1 MEALD
6 LFRSPRT
13 LLWLVVPG
21 ALLVWTWGRRGRAL
35 VLPYDHARNAAGRW
49 TRVALNLAGSLPPLL
64 LALVIVILAGP
75 QSWGAPRSKRVLTN
89 IQFCVDVS
97 GSMGASFGGGTRY
110 DASMEAINRF
120 LAYREGD
127 AFGLTFFGNNVLH
140 WVPLTSDVS
149 AFRCAPPFLDPRRS
163 ARPYWFGGT
172 EIGKAL
178 LACREVLAAR
188 DEGDRMIIL
197 VSDGESFDLEG
208 DRAAEISRRLKEDRI
223 VVYGVHIAEG
233 DVPGP
238 IVDIT
243 SWTGGDV
250 FQPGDPAALD
260 AVFKRIDAMQKTK
273 LEKDT
278 PEQVDDFWFLCVAGL
293 SLLGVQLLLAFA
305 LRYTPW

>member
-1 MEALD
+1 MSFAY
-6 LFRSPRT
+6 PIV
-13 LLWLVVPG
+13 LL
-21 ALLVWTWGRRGRAL
+21 ALLAPLALLHQVWRRRGGRL
-35 VLPYDHARNAAGRW
+35 TLPFDHAGHRAGHGLW
-49 TRVALNLAGSLPPLL
+49 IAVGVAESIPALL
-64 LALVIVILAGP
+64 LAVAILLVAGP
-75 QSWGAPRSKRVLTN
+75 LQLAVPKTKRSLTN
-89 IQFCVDVS
+89 IEFCLDIS
-97 GSMGASFGGGTRY
+97 GSMVAGFGDGTRY
-110 DASMEAINRF
+110 DAAMAAINDF
-120 LAYREGD
+120 LDYREGD

-140 WVPLTSDVS
+140 WVPLTNDVS

-163 ARPYWFGGT
+163 ARPSWFGGT

-208 DRAAEISRRLKEDRI
+208 DRASEISRRLKDDRI

-233 DVPGP
+233 DVPGA

-260 AVFKRIDAMQKTK
+260 AVFKRIDAMQPTR

-278 PEQVDDFWFLCVAGL
+278 PEQVDDFGFLCIAGL
-293 SLLGVQLLLAFA
+293 SLLGAQLLAAFA